1 MEQQPPPITPEEM
14 SHYTAGEYAQLGQP
28 QQVKVLGIMHLVFG
42 GIGVLTILW
51 SLFIIFAGNPFLKL
65 GGNTPEMQAQVKLQ
79 EDMIVY
85 TIISTAFLILV
96 TVLIITA
103 GVLLVKGRK
112 NALKW
117 SNYYAWASIGTKIIN
132 IIVTIAYVV
141 PMTTKMMEKST
152 PGMGAMKGGFEA
164 IMIGSMLVGFLIPLI
179 YPVLTLILLN
189 RPYVKTWFAN
199 QPV

>member
-51 SLFIIFAGNPFLKL
+51 SLFVIIIGNPFLKL
-65 GGNTPEMQAQVKLQ
+65 AGNTPEMQMQAKL
-79 EDMIVY
+79 EADMIGY
-85 TIISTAFLILV
+85 TIAATVLMILV

-112 NALKW
+112 NGLKW

-132 IIVTIAYVV
+132 VIVSIVYVL
-141 PMTTKMMEKST
+141 PMTQELMKQTT
-152 PGMGAMKGGFEA
+152 PSVGAMKGGFEA
-164 IMIGSMLVGFLIPLI
+164 IMIGSMLMSFLIPLI